1 MAPVLVRASIAG
13 GIVAAVLAFTIPTEV
28 VGQHAYS
35 HGQNVAPVFE
45 GWEPNPDGTF
55 NMVFGFF
62 NRNCEEVVHVPVGPN
77 NRIEPDGPDRGQ
89 PAHFYPR
96 RGKFV
101 FKVPVPADF
110 GDNELVWTL
119 TAHGKTEQAYATL
132 HPEYIIDKRITMM
145 NEAGFGQRAGEAESF
160 APELHVDGPA
170 QRTVAAGEPLT
181 ITARA
186 TDDGLPKP
194 RAGRE
199 DSDAAGLLVGWTVY
213 RGEAE
218 HVTFDPEQF
227 NPDLRSGSRGI
238 TICRNKFP
246 PAPAWAKERLSEDG
260 TFTVTAT
267 FAEPGTYMLRAMAH
281 DGGLKTTREI
291 TVNVTG

>member
-1 MAPVLVRASIAG
+1 MRVGYMRARAAAAFAAALVLTASAE
-13 GIVAAVLAFTIPTEV
+13 LR
-28 VGQHAYS
+28 GQSAYT

-62 NRNCEEVVHVPVGPN
+62 NRNCREEVHVPVGPD
-77 NRIEPDGPDRGQ
+77 NRIEPGGPDRGQ
-89 PAHFYPR
+89 PARFYPR

-101 FKVPVPADF
+101 FRVQVPADF

-132 HPEYIIDKRITMM
+132 HPEYIVDKRITMM
-145 NEAGFGQRAGEAESF
+145 NEAGFGQRAGEADSLH
-160 APELHVDGPA
+160 PELRVEGPA
-170 QRTVAAGEPLT
+170 ARTVAVGEPLT
-181 ITARA
+181 ITAHA
-186 TDDGLPKP
+186 SDDGLPKP

-199 DSDAAGLLVGWTVY
+199 DSDAAGLLVGWSVY

-238 TICRNKFP
+238 TICRQKFP
-246 PAPAWAKERLSEDG
+246 PAPEWAKERLSEDG
-260 TFTVTAT
+260 SFTVTAT
-267 FAEPGTYMLRAMAH
+267 FDEPGTYVLRAMAH